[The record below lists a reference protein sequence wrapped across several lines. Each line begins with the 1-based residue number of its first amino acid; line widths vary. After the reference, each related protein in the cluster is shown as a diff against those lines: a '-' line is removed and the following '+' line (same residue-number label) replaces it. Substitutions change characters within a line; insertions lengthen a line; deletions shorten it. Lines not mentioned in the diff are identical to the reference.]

1 MSNNIIEIFKTITA
15 IPRCSGTHKPF
26 IEYMQNL
33 SKELGYLCLVDETNN
48 ILCKKENSNA
58 TLAFQSHYDIV
69 CLKDN
74 CVPQIVQ
81 NGDILT
87 RRSSVPISTRQTN
100 NRFLYRRKTQPLIDS
115 GY

>member
-48 ILCKKENSNA
+48 ILCKRI
-58 TLAFQSHYDIV
+58 QM
-69 CLKDN
+69 
-74 CVPQIVQ
+74 Q
-81 NGDILT
+81 N
-87 RRSSVPISTRQTN
+87 
-100 NRFLYRRKTQPLIDS
+100 
-115 GY
+115 

>member
-58 TLAFQSHYDIV
+58 KLAFQSHYDIV

-87 RRSSVPISTRQTN
+87 ALDST
-100 NRFLYRRKTQPLIDS
+100 LV
-115 GY
+115 